1 MCSLMVRAL
10 VKRRSLYSRQVKHPR
25 QNKALRLPTA
35 LRRKQLPMNR
45 RPLSRTKAH
54 LSRENPRVP
63 IHLTPPLRLVAAVLA
78 RDLRTLLPHQMVDH
92 RLLTA
97 VRRMPDLHR
106 TQVLVRRA
114 VAIRGLLLE
123 TALLVRVRLLAL
135 PAAVPPL
142 LVLAINGHQ
151 ASQA

>member
-1 MCSLMVRAL
+1 
-10 VKRRSLYSRQVKHPR
+10 
-25 QNKALRLPTA
+25 
-35 LRRKQLPMNR
+35 
-45 RPLSRTKAH
+45 
-54 LSRENPRVP
+54 
-63 IHLTPPLRLVAAVLA
+63 
-78 RDLRTLLPHQMVDH
+78 
-92 RLLTA
+92 
-97 VRRMPDLHR
+97 MPDLHR

-151 ASQA
+151 ALQA

>member
-1 MCSLMVRAL
+1 M
-10 VKRRSLYSRQVKHPR
+10 
-25 QNKALRLPTA
+25 
-35 LRRKQLPMNR
+35 
-45 RPLSRTKAH
+45 
-54 LSRENPRVP
+54 P
-63 IHLTPPLRLVAAVLA
+63 IRLTPPLRLVAAVLA
-78 RDLRTLLPHQMVDH
+78 RDLRTLPPHQMVDH

-106 TQVLVRRA
+106 TQVLVHRA

>member
-1 MCSLMVRAL
+1 
-10 VKRRSLYSRQVKHPR
+10 
-25 QNKALRLPTA
+25 
-35 LRRKQLPMNR
+35 MNR
-45 RPLSRTKAH
+45 RPLSRAKAR
-54 LSRENPRVP
+54 LSRGNPRVP
-63 IHLTPPLRLVAAVLA
+63 IHLAPPLRLVAAVLA
-78 RDLRTLLPHQMVDH
+78 RDLRTLLPHQMADR

-106 TQVLVRRA
+106 SQVLVRRA
-114 VAIRGLLLE
+114 VAIQGLLLE

>member
-1 MCSLMVRAL
+1 MFLSF
-10 VKRRSLYSRQVKHPR
+10 PEEDPE
-25 QNKALRLPTA
+25 LP
-35 LRRKQLPMNR
+35 LPDEPEPGFDEDPAFSELLSMNR

-97 VRRMPDLHR
+97 VRRMQDLHR

>member
-1 MCSLMVRAL
+1 
-10 VKRRSLYSRQVKHPR
+10 
-25 QNKALRLPTA
+25 
-35 LRRKQLPMNR
+35 MNR
-45 RPLSRTKAH
+45 RPLSRTKAR
-54 LSRENPRVP
+54 LSRGNPRVP

-78 RDLRTLLPHQMVDH
+78 RDLRTPLPHQMADR

-97 VRRMPDLHR
+97 VRRMSDLHR
-106 TQVLVRRA
+106 SQVLVRRA

-135 PAAVPPL
+135 LAAVPPL

>member
-1 MCSLMVRAL
+1 
-10 VKRRSLYSRQVKHPR
+10 
-25 QNKALRLPTA
+25 
-35 LRRKQLPMNR
+35 MNIG
-45 RPLSRTKAH
+45 SVF
-54 LSRENPRVP
+54 SP
-63 IHLTPPLRLVAAVLA
+63 IPWPSVNTWISPAE
-78 RDLRTLLPHQMVDH
+78 TTMVDH

-151 ASQA
+151 ASKA